1 MIKKWLKTKP
11 LRKQLFSLTSPI
23 FVETLL
29 IMLLGATDVMM
40 LSRYSDDTVAC
51 VGVVNQLLSLI
62 FILYG
67 ISTLGTSVLC
77 SQYLG
82 AHQKKNVMQT
92 IGVSLLINLLV
103 GLVVSA
109 GLYVFAP
116 QLLGLMG
123 LSPQLID
130 CGKVYMQIV
139 GGFSFLQA
147 IAMTLSATLRS
158 HNQAFYP
165 MYVTLLMNVLNV
177 AGNYLLIFGKCGFP
191 ALGAPGAAVS
201 TSVCRLIAMCLLG
214 YLLFRKVVPDFSF
227 KYLRPF
233 PWDKVKNLMVVG
245 LPAAGEQVSYNL
257 SQVVI
262 TYFSVLIGTAA
273 LTARTY
279 AMNIV
284 MFSYVFSIAL
294 GNGAA
299 ICIGHLIGAEKDN
312 AAYSVE
318 KYSIWLSV
326 IITVVI
332 SVFTA
337 LIGTN
342 IFQLLSP
349 NPEVVKIGAA
359 VLYVDI
365 VLEIGRAVNITSV
378 DSLIAAGDVF
388 YPFITGIIVMWGVAT
403 LCAYLLG
410 VWWGW
415 GLTGIWLAMAL
426 DENIRAVIFE
436 RRWKSRKWQTKAF
449 ARRGL

>member
-40 LSRYSDDTVAC
+40 LSRYSDDTVAS

-116 QLLGLMG
+116 QLLELMG

-214 YLLFRKVVPDFSF
+214 YL
-227 KYLRPF
+227 
-233 PWDKVKNLMVVG
+233 
-245 LPAAGEQVSYNL
+245 
-257 SQVVI
+257 
-262 TYFSVLIGTAA
+262 
-273 LTARTY
+273 
-279 AMNIV
+279 
-284 MFSYVFSIAL
+284 
-294 GNGAA
+294 
-299 ICIGHLIGAEKDN
+299 
-312 AAYSVE
+312 
-318 KYSIWLSV
+318 
-326 IITVVI
+326 
-332 SVFTA
+332 
-337 LIGTN
+337 
-342 IFQLLSP
+342 
-349 NPEVVKIGAA
+349 
-359 VLYVDI
+359 
-365 VLEIGRAVNITSV
+365 
-378 DSLIAAGDVF
+378 
-388 YPFITGIIVMWGVAT
+388 
-403 LCAYLLG
+403 
-410 VWWGW
+410 
-415 GLTGIWLAMAL
+415 
-426 DENIRAVIFE
+426 
-436 RRWKSRKWQTKAF
+436 
-449 ARRGL
+449 

>member
-1 MIKKWLKTKP
+1 
-11 LRKQLFSLTSPI
+11 
-23 FVETLL
+23 
-29 IMLLGATDVMM
+29 
-40 LSRYSDDTVAC
+40 
-51 VGVVNQLLSLI
+51 
-62 FILYG
+62 
-67 ISTLGTSVLC
+67 
-77 SQYLG
+77 
-82 AHQKKNVMQT
+82 
-92 IGVSLLINLLV
+92 
-103 GLVVSA
+103 
-109 GLYVFAP
+109 
-116 QLLGLMG
+116 
-123 LSPQLID
+123 
-130 CGKVYMQIV
+130 
-139 GGFSFLQA
+139 
-147 IAMTLSATLRS
+147 
-158 HNQAFYP
+158 
-165 MYVTLLMNVLNV
+165 
-177 AGNYLLIFGKCGFP
+177 
-191 ALGAPGAAVS
+191 
-201 TSVCRLIAMCLLG
+201 
-214 YLLFRKVVPDFSF
+214 
-227 KYLRPF
+227 
-233 PWDKVKNLMVVG
+233 MVVG